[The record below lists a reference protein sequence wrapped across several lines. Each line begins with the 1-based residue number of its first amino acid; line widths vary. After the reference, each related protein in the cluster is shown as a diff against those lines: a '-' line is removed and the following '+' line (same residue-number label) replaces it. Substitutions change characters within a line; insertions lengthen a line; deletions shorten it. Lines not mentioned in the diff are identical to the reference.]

1 MIQLTKKEI
10 IITIPHPCPK
20 DALLDLQKGIVKNLQ
35 HQYVHPDG
43 IGNPTKEQNT
53 SNYILLEL
61 LKATLD
67 NSQLQ
72 EVRVRYLEKDQ
83 ALFDMEN
90 IGVLV
95 ALLIRKSEE

>member
-1 MIQLTKKEI
+1 MVQLTKKEI

-35 HQYVHPDG
+35 HQYAYPDG
-43 IGNPTKEQNT
+43 IGSPTKEQNT

-90 IGVLV
+90 IGALV
-95 ALLIRKSEE
+95 ALLVRESEE